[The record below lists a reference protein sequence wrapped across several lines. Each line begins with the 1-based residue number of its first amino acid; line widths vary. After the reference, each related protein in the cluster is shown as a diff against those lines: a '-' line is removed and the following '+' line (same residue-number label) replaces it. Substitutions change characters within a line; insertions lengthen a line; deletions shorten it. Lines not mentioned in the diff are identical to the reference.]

1 MALVR
6 NVSDLDRALRI
17 VLGMA
22 MGGGAWWLRHHL
34 LGAILLAVA
43 GLAILVEGVLGH

>member
-22 MGGGAWWLRHHL
+22 MGGGAVWLRHHL
-34 LGAILLAVA
+34 VGAILLAVA